1 MDEIKELAEK
11 IRRNPEKYKGKNV
24 IIGLGDNEK
33 ADVLFMAGDPTILA
47 QMLGAFINDL
57 KKESRKE
64 YLN

>member
-11 IRRNPEKYKGKNV
+11 IRRNPEKYRGKNV

-33 ADVLFMAGDPTILA
+33 ADVLFMAGDPSILA

-57 KKESRKE
+57 RKESREE

>member
-1 MDEIKELAEK
+1 MDEIKELAKK
-11 IRRNPEKYKGKNV
+11 IRRNPKKYKGKNV

-47 QMLGAFINDL
+47 QMLGTFINDL
-57 KKESRKE
+57 RKREE

>member
-57 KKESRKE
+57 RKESRKE

>member
-33 ADVLFMAGDPTILA
+33 ADVLLMAGDPTILA

-57 KKESRKE
+57 RKESRKE

>member
-33 ADVLFMAGDPTILA
+33 ADVLFMAGDPSILA

-57 KKESRKE
+57 RKESRKE

>member
-11 IRRNPEKYKGKNV
+11 IRRNPKRYKGKNV

-33 ADVLFMAGDPTILA
+33 ADVLFMAGDPSILA
-47 QMLGAFINDL
+47 QMLGTFIDDL
-57 KKESRKE
+57 REREE

>member
-33 ADVLFMAGDPTILA
+33 ADVLFMAGDPTVLA

-57 KKESRKE
+57 RKESREE